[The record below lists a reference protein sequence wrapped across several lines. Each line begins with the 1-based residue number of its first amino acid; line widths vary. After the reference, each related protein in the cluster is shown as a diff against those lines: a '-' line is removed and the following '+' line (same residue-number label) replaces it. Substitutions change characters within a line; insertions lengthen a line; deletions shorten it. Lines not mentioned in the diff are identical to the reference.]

1 MAYAYGEAMP
11 REEEEAMAAVSW
23 YVIQVPTG
31 AERKLCDL
39 IARMA
44 PEGAVEE
51 CFSPRYATQIKREG
65 ERVDVEKPLLPGYV
79 IVVSS
84 RLDLVIR
91 ALREIPDFT
100 RLLKMGESFV
110 PLASDERAWIEALT
124 NKGSR
129 CVGMSVGVME
139 GEHVAVLSGPLR
151 GHEARITNVNRHKN
165 LAFVELEICG
175 RRVAIKVGLGIV
187 GRREDIPA
195 SKGDSL
201 RR

>member
-1 MAYAYGEAMP
+1 
-11 REEEEAMAAVSW
+11 MAAASW
-23 YVIQVPTG
+23 YVVQVPTG

-39 IARMA
+39 IERVV

-51 CFSPRYATQIKREG
+51 CFSPQYATQIKRAG
-65 ERVDVEKPLLPGYV
+65 GGWVDVEKPLLPGYI

-91 ALREIPDFT
+91 ELREIPEFT

-110 PLASDERAWIEALT
+110 SLASDERAWIEALT

-129 CVGMSVGVME
+129 CVDMSVGVMD
-139 GEHVAVLSGPLR
+139 GEHVVVLSGPLR
-151 GHEARITNVNRHKN
+151 GREALITSVNRHKN

-175 RRVAIKVGLGIV
+175 RRVATKVGLGIV
-187 GRREDIPA
+187 SRREDISA

>member
-1 MAYAYGEAMP
+1 
-11 REEEEAMAAVSW
+11 MAAASW
-23 YVIQVPTG
+23 YVVQVPTG

-39 IARMA
+39 IERVV

-51 CFSPRYATQIKREG
+51 CFSPQYATQIKRAG
-65 ERVDVEKPLLPGYV
+65 GWVDVEKPLLPGYI

-91 ALREIPDFT
+91 ELREIPEFT

-110 PLASDERAWIEALT
+110 SLASDERAWIEALT

-129 CVGMSVGVME
+129 CVDMSVGVMD
-139 GEHVAVLSGPLR
+139 GEHVVVLSGPLR
-151 GHEARITNVNRHKN
+151 GREALITSVNRHKN

-175 RRVAIKVGLGIV
+175 RRVATKVGLGIV
-187 GRREDIPA
+187 SRREDISA

-201 RR
+201 RC